1 VSDEIYHGLSYAG
14 RDRTVLEFTDRAFV
28 LNGFSKAYAM
38 TGWRLGWV
46 IGPREHIRALQ
57 TLYGNFF
64 ISTNEFV
71 QWAGVAALREAG
83 ADSRRFRAIF
93 DDRRRA
99 MIAGL
104 RGIGLGVGAEPTGAF
119 YVLANAR
126 HLSRDSVSLAR
137 EILESS
143 HVAVTPGAAFGA
155 NAEGYLRFS
164 YASSLER
171 IREGLSR
178 LERFLA
184 APRVRESRDAKRAR
198 ARQIVRAL
206 KKAYPD
212 AKCALNFTSPLELL
226 VATILSAQC
235 TDERVNMVTPGP
247 LQEIPDRARLR
258 RSRHRRPRGRTVRS
272 TGFYRAKS
280 RSIVGMAKA
289 LIDRH
294 GGEVPKDR
302 EALTELP
309 GVGLKTANVLLGNA
323 FGEQAVAVDTH
334 VFRVSQRL
342 GLARSDD
349 PDKIHDQL
357 VDVLPKAEL
366 TLTTHLLQSHGRRC
380 CAAKKPLCPACPVK
394 SLCPLAR

>member
-1 VSDEIYHGLSYAG
+1 
-14 RDRTVLEFTDRAFV
+14 
-28 LNGFSKAYAM
+28 
-38 TGWRLGWV
+38 
-46 IGPREHIRALQ
+46 
-57 TLYGNFF
+57 
-64 ISTNEFV
+64 
-71 QWAGVAALREAG
+71 
-83 ADSRRFRAIF
+83 
-93 DDRRRA
+93 
-99 MIAGL
+99 
-104 RGIGLGVGAEPTGAF
+104 
-119 YVLANAR
+119 
-126 HLSRDSVSLAR
+126 
-137 EILESS
+137 
-143 HVAVTPGAAFGA
+143 
-155 NAEGYLRFS
+155 
-164 YASSLER
+164 
-171 IREGLSR
+171 
-178 LERFLA
+178 
-184 APRVRESRDAKRAR
+184 VRESRDAKRAR

-235 TDERVNMVTPGP
+235 TDERVNMVTPA
-247 LQEIPDRARLR
+247 LFKKYRTARDYAAADTAALEED
-258 RSRHRRPRGRTVRS
+258 VRS

-357 VDVLPKAEL
+357 VGVLQKAEL

-394 SLCPLAR
+394 SLCPWPGKTKIQAKIR

>member
-1 VSDEIYHGLSYAG
+1 
-14 RDRTVLEFTDRAFV
+14 
-28 LNGFSKAYAM
+28 M
-38 TGWRLGWV
+38 
-46 IGPREHIRALQ
+46 
-57 TLYGNFF
+57 
-64 ISTNEFV
+64 
-71 QWAGVAALREAG
+71 
-83 ADSRRFRAIF
+83 
-93 DDRRRA
+93 
-99 MIAGL
+99 
-104 RGIGLGVGAEPTGAF
+104 
-119 YVLANAR
+119 
-126 HLSRDSVSLAR
+126 
-137 EILESS
+137 
-143 HVAVTPGAAFGA
+143 
-155 NAEGYLRFS
+155 
-164 YASSLER
+164 
-171 IREGLSR
+171 
-178 LERFLA
+178 
-184 APRVRESRDAKRAR
+184 RESRDAKRAR

-235 TDERVNMVTPGP
+235 TDERVNMVTPA
-247 LQEIPDRARLR
+247 LFKKYRTAREYAATDTAALEED
-258 RSRHRRPRGRTVRS
+258 VRS

-289 LIDRH
+289 LVDQH

-302 EALTELP
+302 EALIELP

-357 VDVLPKAEL
+357 VDVLPKTEL

-394 SLCPLAR
+394 SLCPWPGKTKIQPKIR

>member
-1 VSDEIYHGLSYAG
+1 
-14 RDRTVLEFTDRAFV
+14 
-28 LNGFSKAYAM
+28 M
-38 TGWRLGWV
+38 
-46 IGPREHIRALQ
+46 
-57 TLYGNFF
+57 
-64 ISTNEFV
+64 
-71 QWAGVAALREAG
+71 
-83 ADSRRFRAIF
+83 
-93 DDRRRA
+93 
-99 MIAGL
+99 
-104 RGIGLGVGAEPTGAF
+104 
-119 YVLANAR
+119 
-126 HLSRDSVSLAR
+126 
-137 EILESS
+137 
-143 HVAVTPGAAFGA
+143 
-155 NAEGYLRFS
+155 
-164 YASSLER
+164 
-171 IREGLSR
+171 
-178 LERFLA
+178 
-184 APRVRESRDAKRAR
+184 RESRDAKRAR

-235 TDERVNMVTPGP
+235 TDERVNMVTPA
-247 LQEIPDRARLR
+247 LFKKYRTARDYAAADTAALEED
-258 RSRHRRPRGRTVRS
+258 VRS

-394 SLCPLAR
+394 SLCPWPGKTKIQAKIR